1 MVTVEIQFAQ
11 GSARVAFA
19 SLQELLKAQEI
30 LKKARDG
37 GRGIVDIAMTQPNDV
52 QFERGKIF
60 VSCDCIARA
69 TVAKYNLVHILVI
82 AKMGIEH
89 SIESNKT
96 AKA

>member
-1 MVTVEIQFAQ
+1 MTTITIDFVQ

-19 SLQELLKAQEI
+19 SLQELLTSLAT
-30 LKKARDG
+30 LGRVRDG

-52 QFERGKIF
+52 QFERGKIV

-96 AKA
+96 AKD